1 MEFIF
6 YSIYCRFLSI
16 NEKQDLVT
24 QPIKYKET
32 FMEFSNLWNILL
44 SENRKLNS
52 VVEKRKPVMIF
63 SFSINKS
70 FSLLSQIFWL
80 SLLENVQG
88 SKNSRSEHDWW
99 SLYFIMDV
107 QRNLII
113 RDLVWREGNTRDTKT
128 YKIQN
133 KKICPARGW

>member
-1 MEFIF
+1 MEFIKFAADF
-6 YSIYCRFLSI
+6 YQSI
-16 NEKQDLVT
+16 KQDLVT

-88 SKNSRSEHDWW
+88 SKNTRSEHDWW

-113 RDLVWREGNTRDTKT
+113 RDLVWREGGEFETET
-128 YKIQN
+128 YKTPNNITSTF
-133 KKICPARGW
+133 W